1 LVIKAVVLT
10 RSVADEL
17 IGLVGDGAIVDGVV
31 VRDIVAA
38 VVARSL
44 VERSRA
50 IVRIGAVK
58 T

>member
-1 LVIKAVVLT
+1 MVAKAVVWT

-17 IGLVGDGAIVDGVV
+17 IGLVGDGAIIDGVV
-31 VRDIVAA
+31 VRDSVAA

-44 VERSRA
+44 VERSRE